1 MTLRLRTIAGARA
14 VRFVIVGVGAA
25 ALFFVLSYLFVS
37 AGMSP
42 FAGAA
47 LAYAIAF
54 AVAYTAQRAWTFG
67 GRHGHGHALPRYFV
81 IQLGCALLS
90 GILAQLLVTY
100 LKMPPLA
107 MSAVTTIAAS
117 LASYFLSSRW
127 AFAEAAARSR

>member
-1 MTLRLRTIAGARA
+1 
-14 VRFVIVGVGAA
+14 
-25 ALFFVLSYLFVS
+25 
-37 AGMSP
+37 
-42 FAGAA
+42 
-47 LAYAIAF
+47 
-54 AVAYTAQRAWTFG
+54 
-67 GRHGHGHALPRYFV
+67 LPRYFI